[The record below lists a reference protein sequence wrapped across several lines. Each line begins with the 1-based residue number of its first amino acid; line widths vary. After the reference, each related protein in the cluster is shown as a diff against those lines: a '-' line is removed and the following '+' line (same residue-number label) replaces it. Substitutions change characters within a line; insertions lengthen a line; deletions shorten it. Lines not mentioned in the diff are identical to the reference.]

1 MKAVYIQHHGPVTDL
16 SVSDIPAPQPS
27 RGEVLV
33 QVEASGINPSDVA
46 GVQGRF
52 QHAVLPRVVGRDFAG
67 HVSKGPS
74 ELVGAKVWGT
84 GGDLGISRNGAHA
97 EYLVIPVEAVSR
109 RPKTLSAE
117 EAASVGV
124 PFVTAFSALV
134 QLGQVKKGEWV
145 IVSGAA
151 GSVGQAAIQIAHAK
165 GARVVA
171 LTKDAGQDWVSKS
184 AGVEVVARSDK
195 QDLEAVVHQATNAK
209 GADLAL
215 NGVGNTIFQSL
226 VNSLSVGGRQVI
238 YSAAGGRVFPLDLL
252 SFYHQQLSLFGL
264 DTQKLDVTRCAAIL
278 NELVPLFESGTLK
291 PPAIEERYP
300 LSKAPEAYNKVAEG
314 KTGKVVLLMAAG

>member
-67 HVSKGPS
+67 HVSEGPS

-109 RPKTLSAE
+109 RPKNISAE

-134 QLGQVKKGEWV
+134 
-145 IVSGAA
+145 
-151 GSVGQAAIQIAHAK
+151 
-165 GARVVA
+165 
-171 LTKDAGQDWVSKS
+171 
-184 AGVEVVARSDK
+184 
-195 QDLEAVVHQATNAK
+195 
-209 GADLAL
+209 
-215 NGVGNTIFQSL
+215 
-226 VNSLSVGGRQVI
+226 
-238 YSAAGGRVFPLDLL
+238 
-252 SFYHQQLSLFGL
+252 
-264 DTQKLDVTRCAAIL
+264 
-278 NELVPLFESGTLK
+278 
-291 PPAIEERYP
+291 
-300 LSKAPEAYNKVAEG
+300 
-314 KTGKVVLLMAAG
+314 